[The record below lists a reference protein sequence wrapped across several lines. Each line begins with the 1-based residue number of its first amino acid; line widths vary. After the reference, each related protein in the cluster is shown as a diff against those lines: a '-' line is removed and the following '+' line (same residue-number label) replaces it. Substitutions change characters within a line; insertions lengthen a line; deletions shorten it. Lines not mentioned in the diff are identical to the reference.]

1 MRSNLR
7 LFLLGGLLVALG
19 LATLVSGFASSAPD
33 GLNKVAEDHGI
44 AAYTKEHL
52 FENGPLAGYA
62 VKGVGNDRL
71 GTAIAGLIGVLVTFG
86 LGLALFAL
94 LRVTRSRSGGG
105 KDATPTRAP

>member
-7 LFLLGGLLVALG
+7 LFLLSGLLVALG
-19 LATLVSGFASSAPD
+19 LAMLVSGFASSAPD

-44 AAYTKEHL
+44 AGYAKQHL

-71 GTAIAGLIGVLVTFG
+71 GTAISGLIGVLVTFG
-86 LGLALFAL
+86 IGLALFAL
-94 LRVTRSRSGGG
+94 LRAMRSGSGEG
-105 KDATPTRAP
+105 EDAAPTRAP